1 MRYANF
7 NKYHARKANC
17 FYGHQHDSK
26 KEAERCN
33 DLHLMQAHGLISGLE
48 IQKKYQLIPQ
58 QREPDTTTAT
68 GKTVKGKVIEREV
81 NYIAD
86 FVYVE
91 NGATVVEDTKGMRL
105 PEYVLKRKLMLF
117 KYGIRI
123 KEI

>member
-1 MRYANF
+1 MRYANY
-7 NKYHARKANC
+7 NKYHAKKSTC
-17 FYGHQHDSK
+17 FYGHEHDSK

-33 DLHLMQAHGLISGLE
+33 ELHMMQAHGIISDLE
-48 IQKKYQLIPQ
+48 IQKKFLLIPQ

-68 GKTVKGKVIEREV
+68 GKAAKGKVIEREV

-86 FVYVE
+86 FVYTE

-105 PEYVLKRKLMLF
+105 PDYILKRKLMLF

-123 KEI
+123 REM